1 MGLEFNEKFSA
12 YEDLSSYQYYVVV
25 NSSTST
31 TDRGIARSATA
42 GEPTCGVVITKTA
55 SLESASVTMFGPA
68 KVRAG
73 GTIVGGGDFTTT
85 ASGTATATASGD
97 YTLGRAVT
105 SAASGNIFDAII
117 LHQGYVS

>member
-1 MGLEFNEKFSA
+1 MGLEFNEKFTA
-12 YEDLSSYQYYVVV
+12 NEDLSSYQYYIVV
-25 NSSTST
+25 NSSAST
-31 TDRGIARSATA
+31 TDRRIARAATA
-42 GEPTCGVVITKTA
+42 GEPTCGILITKPE
-55 SLESASVTMFGPA
+55 SLESGTVTMYGPA

-97 YTLGRAVT
+97 YTLGRAIT
-105 SAASGNIFDAII
+105 SAASGNIFDAVI